1 MADISKIKPNGS
13 SGTEYDIKDATA
25 RSALENK
32 ANNTQTFTEAST
44 RANIVSGETMSTLF
58 GKIKKFFTDLKTVA
72 FTGSY
77 NDLSN
82 KPTIPAAQVQSNWT
96 QTTTT
101 AVDYIKNKP
110 TIPAAVAVKGNAESS
125 YRTGNVNLTAANIG
139 AIALSGTTALAGEI
153 TPKTNAAYNLGDL
166 SHAFNYAHFKYL
178 RLMGSIDG
186 IIGTIKN
193 SNDNQITLVMPSRT
207 VNPSTGS
214 YYSEENIATREY
226 LNSKFVVEA
235 VTFSSITIAVNDRG
249 VFSKN
254 VAKTGYTP
262 IAFAGI
268 ALSNNWLSIVSWY
281 LNDTTAQVIL
291 YNMRSAAQSVYPIA
305 YILYK
310 KD

>member
-1 MADISKIKPNGS
+1 MADISKIKPNGAN
-13 SGTEYDIKDATA
+13 GTEYDVKDATA

-44 RANIVSGETMSTLF
+44 RANIASGETMSTLF

-77 NDLSN
+77 NDLS
-82 KPTIPAAQVQSNWT
+82 
-96 QTTTT
+96 
-101 AVDYIKNKP
+101 NKP

-178 RLMGSIDG
+178 RLMGSNNG

-207 VNPSTGS
+207 ANPSTGS

-226 LNSKFVVEA
+226 LNSNLGWEKWYA
-235 VTFSSITIAVNDRG
+235 TNITPTSTNTDYTVTAGISSIHEVM
-249 VFSKN
+249 
-254 VAKTGYTP
+254 VALYYG
-262 IAFAGI
+262 
-268 ALSNNWLSIVSWY
+268 
-281 LNDTTAQVIL
+281 QV
-291 YNMRSAAQSVYPIA
+291 YRQTFVYPAALADGSLIFPDFYLA
-305 YILYK
+305 GSRLYFQMTK
-310 KD
+310 VSDTKIRIGSAGSSGSISWSNCQVTLYYR